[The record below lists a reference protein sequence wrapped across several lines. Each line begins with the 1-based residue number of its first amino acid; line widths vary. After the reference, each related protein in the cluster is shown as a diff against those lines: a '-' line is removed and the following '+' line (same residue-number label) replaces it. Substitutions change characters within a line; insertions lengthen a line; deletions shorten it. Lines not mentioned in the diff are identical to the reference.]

1 VARCGALMPDRVDL
15 VDLPGERLGQL
26 TAGMRALG
34 ARVGVGELI
43 AAERALGA
51 LADPSLEDARLT
63 LRTVLCSQRAD
74 LDRFETAFAAVFGAG
89 AEAEDIL
96 QSLGE
101 VIKEVLPRAGMA
113 TPGEAGPPGE
123 SEPVPAAYSERE
135 LLAGKDFSLYGD
147 AEVMLARPQ
156 IVALARR
163 VPLRRSRRLAPS
175 RRRGAVPDLSATVR
189 ASLRTGGEPLVQCWR
204 APSLRPRPV
213 VLVLDLSGSM
223 TPYARM
229 LLHYAHACVETRRR
243 VEVFAFG
250 TQLTRITAELAE
262 RDPDRAL
269 ARASAAAPDLGGGTR
284 IGEALGELNR
294 RHGRRVGRGAAVII
308 LSDGWD
314 RGEPERLGAEIA
326 RLRRSAHR
334 LIWLNPLAA
343 DPRFAPLAR
352 GMAAAMPHVDTLLA
366 GNSLDSLSRLAD
378 TLEEL

>member
-1 VARCGALMPDRVDL
+1 MSDPGPSALLDA
-15 VDLPGERLGQL
+15 PGERLAEL
-26 TAGMRALG
+26 SARMRALG

-43 AAERALGA
+43 TAERALAA
-51 LADPSLEDARLT
+51 LADPCREDARLT
-63 LRTVLCSQRAD
+63 LRAVLCAQRAD
-74 LDRFETAFAAVFGAG
+74 LDRFEAAFAAVFGAG
-89 AEAEDIL
+89 GDAEPLLDA
-96 QSLGE
+96 LGG
-101 VIKEVLPRAGMA
+101 VVKEVLPRAGMPA
-113 TPGEAGPPGE
+113 PGVAGAPGAA
-123 SEPVPAAYSERE
+123 EPVPAAYSDRE
-135 LLAGKDFSLYGD
+135 LLGAKDFSQYSDG
-147 AEVMLARPQ
+147 EVMLARPL

-163 VPLRRSRRLAPS
+163 APRRRSRRLAPS
-175 RRRGAVPDLSATVR
+175 RRRGAVPDLAATVR
-189 ASLRTGGEPLVQCWR
+189 ASLRTGGEPLLQCWR
-204 APSLRPRPV
+204 APTLRPRPV

-229 LLHYAHACVETRRR
+229 LLHYAHACVEAHRR

-262 RDPDRAL
+262 RDPVRAL
-269 ARASAAAPDLGGGTR
+269 ARASASAPDFGGGTR

-366 GNSLDSLSRLAD
+366 GHSLDSLRRLAD
-378 TLEEL
+378 TLEAL